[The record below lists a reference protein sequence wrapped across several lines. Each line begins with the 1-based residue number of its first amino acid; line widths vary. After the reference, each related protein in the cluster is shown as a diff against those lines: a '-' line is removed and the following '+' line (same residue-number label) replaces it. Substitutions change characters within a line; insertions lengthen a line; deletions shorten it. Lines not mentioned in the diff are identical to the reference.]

1 MNEPSQFWPG
11 FLAIQESHRRMLIQ
25 LIERS
30 VFQQSGPELQRVIDD
45 PTTGVMLSDIA
56 RHMLDWLPE
65 ELRETPMEVK
75 YDSKAKSLSYRILEE
90 VGHGH
95 Q

>member
-1 MNEPSQFWPG
+1 MKEQSEFLPG

-90 VGHGH
+90 VGHDPR
-95 Q
+95 